1 MAAQPQGQV
10 TLLFSDIEGST
21 RLLQELGRDR
31 YVEALGLH
39 RRLLRSAFE
48 RHQGYEVD
56 YEGDAFFVA
65 FASAEQAVAAA
76 AEAQRT
82 LAEAAWPDEKP
93 IRVRIGIHTGEPALD
108 PPKYVGIDVH
118 KAARIMSAGHG
129 GQTLLSRETRA
140 LLDARLVLRELG
152 EHRLKDFEE
161 PVWLSQ
167 LGEGRFPPLK
177 TISNTNLPRPAGSF
191 IGREK
196 DVAEVVSLVRGGARL
211 ITLTGPGG
219 SGKTRLAIEAAAELV
234 PEFRSGVFWVS
245 LAALRDRTLVT
256 ATIAQTLGAK
266 DGLAEHIG
274 ERESLLLL
282 DNLEQVIA
290 AAPELSQ
297 LLSACPNLA
306 LLVTSRELLRVQG
319 EVEQPV
325 PPLAEAEAVELFCAR
340 SRLGPSTEINELCRR
355 LDCLPLAVE
364 LAAARARLLSP
375 GQILERLS
383 QRLDLLKGGRDVEAR
398 QQTLRATIEWSYDLL
413 SGEEQRLF
421 HRLAVFAGGC
431 TLAAAEEVC
440 DAELDA
446 LQSLLEKSLVRRG
459 EERFW
464 MFETIRDYALER
476 LRHSNEEDELR
487 RRHAVHFLLL
497 AEEAR
502 PELEGGPAQWAW
514 LERLEQERDN
524 LRASL
529 AWAQEADVELGLR
542 MSAALAEFWD
552 IRGPISEARMWLSTL
567 LEHAGTETLELQ
579 AAVLPWAGDY
589 ALVQGDHEEAQ
600 AFGEESLRVA
610 RQLGEPLRIGRALHD
625 LGEVAVWRGQYA
637 QARELYEQAISMV
650 SEVGYTAPGSI
661 HNLGE
666 LALIGHDY
674 EQASELFRQ
683 ALVLFREQ
691 GKTPGAAMALA
702 SLATVELRRSRYADS
717 LSLLV
722 QSHELSRQ
730 LGYDEVSAYCLL
742 ELGALLAAQ
751 GEGHGAACLLG
762 ASEKALERLGI
773 HLGPAD
779 EETRAAAVEAVE
791 ALLGDQGRAEAGE
804 FGRSMS
810 IEEAIAHGLQVAR
823 EGALPVHA

>member
-31 YVEALGLH
+31 YTEALDLH
-39 RRLLRSAFE
+39 RRLLRSAFGC
-48 RHQGYEVD
+48 HQGYEVD

-76 AEAQRT
+76 GEAQRA
-82 LAEAAWPDEKP
+82 LAEAAWPDEKT
-93 IRVRIGIHTGEPALD
+93 IRVRIGIHTGEPGLD

-140 LLDARLVLRELG
+140 LLDERLVLQELG

-161 PVWLSQ
+161 PVWLYQ
-167 LGEGRFPPLK
+167 LGGEGFPPLK

-196 DVAEVVSLVRGGARL
+196 DVAELVSLVRGGARL

-256 ATIAQTLGAK
+256 ATIGQTLGAK
-266 DGLAEHIG
+266 DGLADYIG
-274 ERESLLLL
+274 ERECLLLL

-306 LLVTSRELLRVQG
+306 LLVTSRELLRLQG

-340 SRLGPSTEINELCRR
+340 SRLGPSAEISELCRR

-421 HRLAVFAGGC
+421 RRLAVFAGGC

-459 EERFW
+459 EERLW
-464 MFETIRDYALER
+464 MLETIRDYALER
-476 LRHSNEEDELR
+476 LEHSNEAHELR

-497 AEEAR
+497 AKEAK

-542 MSAALAEFWD
+542 LSAALVEFWD
-552 IRGPISEARMWLSTL
+552 IRGPIGEARTWLSTL
-567 LEHAGTETLELQ
+567 LERAGTETLELQ

-610 RQLGEPLRIGRALHD
+610 RQLGDALRIGRALHD
-625 LGEVAVWRGQYA
+625 LGEVAVRRGQYA
-637 QARELYEQAISMV
+637 QARELYEEAISIV
-650 SEVGYTAPGSI
+650 SEIGYTAPGSI

-674 EQASELFRQ
+674 EQASELFRR

-691 GKTPGAAMALA
+691 GKAPGAAMALA
-702 SLATVELRRSRYADS
+702 NLATVELRRSRYADS
-717 LSLLV
+717 LSLLE

-773 HLGPAD
+773 RLGPTD

-791 ALLGDQGRAEAGE
+791 ALLGDEGRAEAAE

-810 IEEAIAHGLQVAR
+810 IEEAIAYGLQVAR
-823 EGALPVHA
+823 EGAPPVHA

>member
-1 MAAQPQGQV
+1 MAPQPQGQV

-31 YVEALGLH
+31 YTEALRRH

-65 FASAEQAVAAA
+65 FASAAQAVAAA
-76 AEAQRT
+76 AEAQRA

-93 IRVRIGIHTGEPALD
+93 IRVRIGIHTGEPGLD

-140 LLDARLVLRELG
+140 LLDERPVLRELG

-161 PVWLSQ
+161 PVWLYQ
-167 LGEGRFPPLK
+167 LGEEGFPPLK

-196 DVAEVVSLVRGGARL
+196 DVAELVSLVRGGARL

-325 PPLAEAEAVELFCAR
+325 PPLAEAEAVELFCTR
-340 SRLGPSTEINELCRR
+340 SRLGPSAEISELCRR

-398 QQTLRATIEWSYDLL
+398 QQTLRATIEWSHDLL
-413 SGEEQRLF
+413 SSEERRLF
-421 HRLAVFAGGC
+421 RRLAVFAGGC

-464 MFETIRDYALER
+464 MLETIRDFALER
-476 LRHSNEEDELR
+476 LEHSNEAHELR

-497 AEEAR
+497 AKEAKL
-502 PELEGGPAQWAW
+502 ELEGGPAQWAW

-529 AWAQEADVELGLR
+529 TWAQEADVELGLR
-542 MSAALAEFWD
+542 LSAALVEFWD
-552 IRGPISEARMWLSTL
+552 IRGPIGEARTWLSTL
-567 LEHAGTETLELQ
+567 LERAGTETLELQ

-610 RQLGEPLRIGRALHD
+610 RQLGDAMRIGRALHD
-625 LGEVAVWRGQYA
+625 LGEVAVRRGQYA
-637 QARELYEQAISMV
+637 EARELYEEAISTV

-674 EQASELFRQ
+674 ERASELFRR

-691 GKTPGAAMALA
+691 GKAPGVAMALA
-702 SLATVELRRSRYADS
+702 NLATVELRRRRYPDS
-717 LSLLV
+717 LSLLE

-773 HLGPAD
+773 RLGPTD

-791 ALLGDQGRAEAGE
+791 PLLGDRGRAEAAE

-810 IEEAIAHGLQVAR
+810 IEEAIAYGLQVAR
-823 EGALPVHA
+823 EGAPPVHA